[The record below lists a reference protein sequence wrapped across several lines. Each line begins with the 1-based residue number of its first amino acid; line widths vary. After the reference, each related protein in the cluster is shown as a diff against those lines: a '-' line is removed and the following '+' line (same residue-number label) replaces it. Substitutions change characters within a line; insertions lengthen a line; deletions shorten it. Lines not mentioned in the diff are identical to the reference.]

1 MKKTFVSF
9 AILGLTVTSAGC
21 NGINKSNEEMF
32 HDNGNTINV
41 NDREDLYNKD
51 SWTKKGSQRG
61 EDFGYVRHQKTP
73 GSNAMP
79 MKDMYSINREQVAD
93 TISKMSVGI
102 PHVKDCATLVTDEE
116 VLVSYVTDKTDK
128 DGRFNV
134 ADQVKKTAMSVIPRW
149 YHVYVTDDKVLMRD
163 VENLAKMDTDSQHV
177 SDSIDNTISLMLQDS
192 PQGREIN
199 NGENANG
206 EMSSDYEMQDDDVH
220 QINPDKI
227 RKDNIMD

>member
-1 MKKTFVSF
+1 M
-9 AILGLTVTSAGC
+9 
-21 NGINKSNEEMF
+21 
-32 HDNGNTINV
+32 
-41 NDREDLYNKD
+41 
-51 SWTKKGSQRG
+51 
-61 EDFGYVRHQKTP
+61 
-73 GSNAMP
+73 
-79 MKDMYSINREQVAD
+79 
-93 TISKMSVGI
+93 
-102 PHVKDCATLVTDEE
+102 
-116 VLVSYVTDKTDK
+116 
-128 DGRFNV
+128 
-134 ADQVKKTAMSVIPRW
+134 
-149 YHVYVTDDKVLMRD
+149 YVTDDKALMRD